1 MDGGT
6 GRKVYA
12 DNGTVLPVL
21 FRIGSFEITSFGVMV
36 ALGALAGLWVF
47 RRELARAGL
56 PDAALDAAVYGL
68 VGGLL
73 GAKLLYVFEHL
84 DEATFLALFLD
95 RGGMSWFGGF
105 VGGLLAGYAT
115 IRTKGWP
122 LVPVLAA
129 ATPALAV
136 GQLLGRI
143 GCFLVGDDYGR
154 PTSLPWG
161 VAFPRGLPPTLE
173 RVHPAQLY
181 EAIFLAVLA
190 WVLIRWRR
198 AGLADRVVLGR
209 YFVIAGV
216 FRFLLE
222 FVRVNVRV
230 LGPLTVAHCFALV
243 VVALGLV
250 ILWRR
255 PARD

>member
-1 MDGGT
+1 L
-6 GRKVYA
+6 
-12 DNGTVLPVL
+12 LPVL
-21 FRIGSFEITSFGVMV
+21 FRIGSLDITSFGVMV
-36 ALGALAGLWVF
+36 ALGALVGLWVF

-84 DEATFLALFLD
+84 SESTFMSLFLD

-105 VGGLLAGYAT
+105 VGGVAAGVIT
-115 IRTKGWP
+115 IRAKKWP

-129 ATPALAV
+129 ATPALAI
-136 GQLLGRI
+136 GQMLGRI

-161 VAFPRGLPPTLE
+161 VAFPRGLPPTFD
-173 RVHPAQLY
+173 RVHPTQIY
-181 EAIFLAVLA
+181 EAIFLAFLA
-190 WVLIRWRR
+190 WLLIRWRR
-198 AGLADRVVLGR
+198 RGLSDRTVLGR
-209 YFVIAGV
+209 YFVLAGA
-216 FRFLLE
+216 FRFALE

-230 LGPLTVAHCFALV
+230 AGPFTVAHLFSLL
-243 VVALGLV
+243 VVALGVV
-250 ILWRR
+250 ILMSGRESLTHTLGANER
-255 PARD
+255 ARQQ

>member
-1 MDGGT
+1 M
-6 GRKVYA
+6 
-12 DNGTVLPVL
+12 LPVL

-36 ALGALAGLWVF
+36 ALGALAGLWLF

-84 DEATFLALFLD
+84 EEGSFFSLFLD

-115 IRTKGWP
+115 IRLKKWP
-122 LVPVLAA
+122 ILAVLAA

-143 GCFLVGDDYGR
+143 GCFLVGDDYGS
-154 PTSLPWG
+154 PTTLPWG

-173 RVHPAQLY
+173 RVHPTQIY

-198 AGLADRVVLGR
+198 RGLADGVVLGR
-209 YFVIAGV
+209 YLVISGA
-216 FRFLLE
+216 FRFALE
-222 FVRVNVRV
+222 FLRVNTRV
-230 LGPLTVAHCFALV
+230 AGPLTVAHFFALAV
-243 VVALGLV
+243 VVLGGV
-250 ILWRR
+250 ILLFPGTAAVTKRSKR
-255 PARD
+255 T